1 MATTRTK
8 PAKSSS
14 QFDVP
19 ALLAA
24 LKKLGTKAG
33 RDGYARYGIV
43 APKSFGV
50 AMAKIQALGKQVG
63 IRHDL
68 VDELWDSGW
77 YEARL
82 LCSFVSDAAKVTPR
96 QMERWCRDFDNWG
109 IVDTVCFKLWDR
121 SPHAFAKVD
130 AWADAK
136 GEFQRRA
143 SPVLLACLALHRRDA
158 ADAEFVRRLPL
169 LEAMATDERNFVKKG
184 VLWALNG
191 MGRRPGVRGATLQL
205 CERLAGSDDQTAR
218 WIGRNANKALLK

>member
-1 MATTRTK
+1 MATRRGK
-8 PAKSSS
+8 PAKSTS

-19 ALLAA
+19 AILAA
-24 LKKLGTKAG
+24 LQQLGTKAG
-33 RDGYARYGIV
+33 RDGLARYGIT

-63 IRHDL
+63 PRPDL
-68 VDELWDSGW
+68 VDELWDTGW
-77 YEARL
+77 YDARL
-82 LCSFVSDAAKVTPR
+82 LCSFVHDAAKVTPR

-109 IVDTVCFKLWDR
+109 IVDTLCFKLWDR
-121 SPHAFAKVD
+121 CPHAFAKVD
-130 AWADAK
+130 AWAKAK

-143 SPVLLACLALHRRDA
+143 SPVLLACLALHDRA
-158 ADAEFVRRLPL
+158 APDQEFVRRLPL
-169 LEAMATDERNFVKKG
+169 LEAMASDGRNFVKKG

-218 WIGRNANKALLK
+218 WIGRNANRALLK